1 MCTSIK
7 TVILAGGLG
16 TRLSE
21 ETVIKPKPMV
31 EIGGQPML
39 WHILKLYNHYGFQ
52 EFGVAL
58 GYKGDLIKRYF
69 LDFREM
75 TTDLTIDLQAGTTYL
90 HERPSEP
97 WKVTLIDTGHD
108 TQTGGRIRRMK
119 EWIGS
124 DSVFMA
130 TYGDGVGD
138 IDLRALLDFHRSHGK
153 LATVTAV
160 RPAARFGGIRLEGD
174 QVAGFA
180 EKPQAG
186 EGWINGGFF
195 VLDRRV
201 LDYIDGDGTVWE
213 REPLERL
220 TAEGQLMAYC
230 HEGFWH
236 PMDTLRE
243 RNVLE
248 GLWASGQAP
257 WKVWKD

>member
-1 MCTSIK
+1 MK
-7 TVILAGGLG
+7 TIILAGGLG

-21 ETVIKPKPMV
+21 ETESRPKPMV

-39 WHILKLYNHYGFQ
+39 WHILKLCGHYGFQ
-52 EFGVAL
+52 DFGIAL
-58 GYKGDLIKRYF
+58 GYKGELIKRYF
-69 LDFREM
+69 LGFREL
-75 TTDLTIDLQAGTTYL
+75 TSDLTIDLQAGTTYL
-90 HERPSEP
+90 HEQPPEP
-97 WKVTLIDTGHD
+97 WKVTLMDTGQA
-108 TQTGGRIRRMK
+108 TQTGGRIRRMGQ
-119 EWIGS
+119 WIGS
-124 DSVFMA
+124 DPLFMA
-130 TYGDGVGD
+130 TYGDGVGN
-138 IDLRALLDFHRSHGK
+138 IDLGALIAFHKSHGR

-160 RPAARFGGIRLEGD
+160 RPPARFGGIRLEGD
-174 QVAGFA
+174 RVAGFA

-201 LDYIDGDGTVWE
+201 LDYIDGDATIWE
-213 REPLERL
+213 RQPLERL
-220 TAEGQLMAYC
+220 TAEGQLMAFC

-248 GLWASGQAP
+248 GLWASGNAP